1 MIQKESSFHSFSKI
15 FEILGVIVIFILLLA
30 HSVRAEFSPI
40 TATMEISGKVIRPG
54 DIVEF
59 SITLQKSYNTSKS
72 LTVGLSIDK
81 KPDNWVAGFFADNNQ
96 VSHISFAEES
106 IASNQ
111 ILLRIRV
118 PANTSNG
125 PQLIRIS
132 LKPLGEDVSNY
143 DIIYREFTVTVDRN
157 AMPNL
162 DIYAAIPGKKTH
174 PGIPARFDVTL
185 ENKYDS
191 RATAKISIISK
202 PEMWGV
208 DLLSSDD
215 TRITE
220 LGISAR
226 GSQNFIVLVQP
237 PENTSEDDYEVLIG
251 ASLEGGNQ
259 TISLPLKISI
269 NPDFDSSQALSA
281 YIEMSSIVTGLEVRP
296 ENTAE
301 FIMLLKNR
309 FDQQMKLNLKAI
321 SKPAGWNVEFF
332 SYSET
337 IDKKTDNTGDKMRL
351 TMFNLPPKSEQKF
364 RIKVKPSSNA
374 SDGIYSVIV
383 SAFSM
388 DNRSISQGLEVTVN
402 KGLENSQILGIYPGY
417 SEINLN
423 PGESTEIKV
432 TLKNSGDEALKNV
445 KLEVNEV
452 SGLSS
457 EVKSFQTIE
466 KLEAGE
472 SKIIPVEIKAR
483 ADADA
488 GLKEIFMR
496 AKSDDILSEEKSIKV
511 KVEKSGSSGI
521 FGIAMVGLTFVALI
535 FIIRKFGR
543 R

>member
-72 LTVGLSIDK
+72 LTVGLSVDK

-118 PANTSNG
+118 PANASNG
-125 PQLIRIS
+125 PHLIRIS
-132 LKPLGEDVSNY
+132 LKPLGEDVNNY
-143 DIIYREFTVTVDRN
+143 DTIYREFTATVDRN

-162 DIYAAIPGKKTH
+162 DIYATIPGKKTH

-191 RATAKISIISK
+191 RATVKISLISK

-259 TISLPLKISI
+259 TISLPLRISI

-301 FIMLLKNR
+301 FIMSLKNR

-332 SYSET
+332 SDSET
-337 IDKKTDNTGDKMRL
+337 VDKKTDNTGDKMRL
-351 TMFNLPPKSEQKF
+351 TMFDLPPKSEQKF
-364 RIKVKPSSNA
+364 RIKVKPAPNA

-383 SAFSM
+383 GAFSR
-388 DNRSISQGLEVTVN
+388 DNRSISKGLEVTVN

-417 SEINLN
+417 SEITLI

-521 FGIAMVGLTFVALI
+521 FGIVMVGLTFVALI